1 MMRYT
6 IASIA
11 TLAFIA
17 SLSAQIITTP
27 TVLDH
32 YNRTAGG
39 GKTVNA
45 DTGVGAGGG
54 ASTDDTP
61 GDFFRNRT
69 VETTYTRT
77 GTDARA
83 QASNLSSS
91 IPGADD
97 QMGFR
102 YSAVD
107 AGTTVEG
114 TFRVSYGSLSNGGGI
129 TNLDISHPDLTNLE
143 LDVNAIS
150 AGFSGTV
157 RFRMEDADGDI
168 ASVNVSVSSTG
179 TISIPLSNFTTANP
193 ALNLATIR
201 GIEYRSVASSGDW
214 TFTSASGGDAR
225 SIIFDRLRIDA
236 IQVPEPATLALFG
249 FGGIGLIGSR
259 WLRRAM
265 KDPKKAAKEEALA
278 QLEAGQV
285 QA

>member
-11 TLAFIA
+11 TLAFVA

-45 DTGVGAGGG
+45 DTGFGAGGG
-54 ASTDDTP
+54 ASTNDTP

-69 VETTYTRT
+69 VETSYTRT

-83 QASNLSSS
+83 QASNEASS
-91 IPGADD
+91 IPGSDD

-107 AGTTVEG
+107 AGTQVVG
-114 TFRVSYGSLSNGGGI
+114 FFRVSYGSFSSLGGV
-129 TNLDISHPDLTNLE
+129 TNLDISSPDVTNLQ
-143 LDVNAIS
+143 LDVNTIS
-150 AGFSGTV
+150 AGFTGTV

-168 ASVNVSVSSTG
+168 ASIDVAVTTTG
-179 TISIPLSNFTTANP
+179 TISIPVANFVTANP
-193 ALNLATIR
+193 SLNLATIR
-201 GIEYRSVASSGDW
+201 GIEYRSVVSSGDW
-214 TFTSASGGDAR
+214 TFTSTSAGDSR
-225 SIIFDRLRIDA
+225 SVIFDRLRIDA

-259 WLRRAM
+259 WLRRAV